1 MPRRI
6 KTLGNSQSLGTL
18 VAAQEYEPM
27 DDAEERL
34 LEIFEYLLIPEKT
47 LDLKKE

>member
-1 MPRRI
+1 MTAEENPPLKVLI
-6 KTLGNSQSLGTL
+6 ATL
-18 VAAQEYEPM
+18 EYKPM